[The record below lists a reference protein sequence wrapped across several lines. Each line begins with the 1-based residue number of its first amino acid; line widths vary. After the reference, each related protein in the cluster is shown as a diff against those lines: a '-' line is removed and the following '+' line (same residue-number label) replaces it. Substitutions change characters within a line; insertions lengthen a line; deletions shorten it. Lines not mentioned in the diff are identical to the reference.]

1 MTIAQPFDNP
11 IMQCI
16 MRRCARQF
24 CMRSGEIVRSDR
36 PANGKSI
43 ALMNRRSSKDMLGL
57 QQPEFAGGTER
68 GEESYRSGVP
78 AASG

>member
-1 MTIAQPFDNP
+1 MERGVEATDLDSLGEQIPCKVDDLEILRLMERGQWDQFAQPFDNP

-24 CMRSGEIVRSDR
+24 CMRSGEVVRSNR

-43 ALMNRRSSKDMLGL
+43 A
-57 QQPEFAGGTER
+57 
-68 GEESYRSGVP
+68 
-78 AASG
+78 